1 MDSFPRSFDYIS
13 TANFILNKNDRFAH
27 VHDLWKHDHRGA
39 RHHPNRRVHPLRAAC
54 GKISLGAMAVRR
66 RRAPEPIAST
76 LGSIIDRLDSE
87 GHFAIVRLVQAWPEI
102 VGETIS
108 RRTEVVELKFHTAV
122 VRVSGA
128 MWIQELNLLKP
139 EILARLAARVGD
151 DAVRD
156 LRFVQG
162 RLSRR
167 PARPRLRT
175 VARAPR
181 RAIELPELK
190 DPELRRAF
198 ESLIEAWGRAPR

>member
-1 MDSFPRSFDYIS
+1 MDSFSAIFAPIS
-13 TANFILNKNDRFAH
+13 KTNSSEDESESGWSWAR
-27 VHDLWKHDHRGA
+27 LWKYDRYDPPAHRSNDYRTIA
-39 RHHPNRRVHPLRAAC
+39 RGLRRVMV
-54 GKISLGAMAVRR
+54 SAMAVRR

-102 VGETIS
+102 VGEAIA
-108 RRTEVVELKFHTAV
+108 RRTEVLELKFHTAV

-190 DPELRRAF
+190 DPDLRRAF

>member
-1 MDSFPRSFDYIS
+1 
-13 TANFILNKNDRFAH
+13 
-27 VHDLWKHDHRGA
+27 
-39 RHHPNRRVHPLRAAC
+39 
-54 GKISLGAMAVRR
+54 MAVRW

-87 GHFAIVRLVQAWPEI
+87 GHFAIVRLIQAWPEI
-102 VGETIS
+102 VGETIA
-108 RRTEVVELKFHTAV
+108 RRTEVLELKFHTAV

-139 EILARLAARVGD
+139 EILSRLAARVGE

-181 RAIELPELK
+181 RGVELPELK

>member
-1 MDSFPRSFDYIS
+1 
-13 TANFILNKNDRFAH
+13 
-27 VHDLWKHDHRGA
+27 
-39 RHHPNRRVHPLRAAC
+39 
-54 GKISLGAMAVRR
+54 
-66 RRAPEPIAST
+66 
-76 LGSIIDRLDSE
+76 
-87 GHFAIVRLVQAWPEI
+87 
-102 VGETIS
+102 
-108 RRTEVVELKFHTAV
+108 
-122 VRVSGA
+122 
-128 MWIQELNLLKP
+128 
-139 EILARLAARVGD
+139 
-151 DAVRD
+151 VRD